1 MWKSS
6 PVTAEQRESVHQTA
20 SDATTRSLRLR
31 LDRYG
36 PELRE
41 SLGEVYG
48 DQANQTYQRL
58 VELAERAIAER
69 SEDLKVLDEARLLSP
84 DWLQQPRMVGYV
96 CYTERFA
103 GTLNR
108 IADHLDY
115 LESLGVTYLHLMPL
129 LRPRPGENDGGY
141 AVADYR
147 SVREDLGTMADLSD
161 LAARLRERGI
171 SLVVDLVLNHVTPE
185 HEWAQRAKAGEQKY
199 RDYFLVFDDRTE
211 PDAYE
216 KTLPEVF
223 PDFAPGNFTWDD
235 DLQAWVWTT
244 FNSYQWD
251 LNWANPD
258 VLVEMADVICFLANQ
273 GVEILRL
280 DAIAFIWKR
289 LGTTCQNQP
298 EVHHI
303 TRVLRALLRIVAP
316 AVAFKAEA
324 IVGPDDLVKYLGVG
338 EHHGKVSDTAYHNAL
353 MVQLWSALASRDTR
367 LLQLALS
374 RFPPKPST
382 TTWATYVRCHDD
394 IGWAISDADAAAALV
409 TGAGHRSFLSDFYSG
424 EAPDSFA
431 RGLVFQFNPE
441 TNDRRIS
448 GSLASLAGLEAALA
462 AGDGMAVD
470 AAIAR
475 IRLLFAA
482 IMGFGG
488 VPLIYMGDEIAML
501 NDYSYTDDPDHARD
515 NRWVHRPRMDWAQV
529 AATETDTWS
538 PAARVLATVRHL
550 VEVRR
555 ATPHLHASVE
565 SQVLAAPDHRL
576 LLVVRRHP
584 LGTMVQV
591 SNVSETPVQI
601 ATAWLRDL
609 VGSARASELL
619 SGYDYDLTPHQ
630 LTVQPYQVLWFIAA

>member
-1 MWKSS
+1 M
-6 PVTAEQRESVHQTA
+6 TAEQRDFVHPTLPPDVA
-20 SDATTRSLRLR
+20 RSLRLR
-31 LDRYG
+31 LERYG
-36 PELRE
+36 PQMRE
-41 SLGEVYG
+41 SLEAVYG
-48 DQANQTYQRL
+48 EQAGTTYERL
-58 VELAERAIAER
+58 VELASRAIAER
-69 SEDLKVLDEARLLSP
+69 PEDLRVLDEARLLSP

-96 CYTERFA
+96 CYTDRFA
-103 GTLNR
+103 GTLAQ
-108 IADHLDY
+108 IGDHLDY

-129 LRPRPGENDGGY
+129 LKPRPGENDGGY

-147 SVREDLGTMADLSD
+147 SVREDLGTMDDLAA

-185 HEWAQRAKAGEQKY
+185 HEWAQRARAGEQKY

-216 KTLPEVF
+216 RTLPEVF
-223 PDFAPGNFTWDD
+223 PDFAPGNFTWDE

-258 VLVEMADVICFLANQ
+258 VLLEMADVICYLANQ
-273 GVEILRL
+273 GVEVLRL

-289 LGTTCQNQP
+289 LGTSCQNEP

-303 TRVLRALLRIVAP
+303 TRVLRSLLRVVAP

-324 IVGPDDLVKYLGVG
+324 IVGPDDLVKYLGIG
-338 EHHGKVSDTAYHNAL
+338 EHYGKVSDTAYHNAL
-353 MVQLWSALASRDTR
+353 MVHLWSAIASRDTR

-374 RFPPKPST
+374 RFPPKAST

-394 IGWAISDADAAAALV
+394 IGWAISDADAAAAMV
-409 TGAGHRSFLSDFYSG
+409 TGPGHRSFLSDFYSG
-424 EAPDSFA
+424 EAPGSFA
-431 RGLVFQFNPE
+431 KGLVFQFNPE

-448 GSLASLAGLEAALA
+448 GSMASLAGLEAALDA
-462 AGDGMAVD
+462 DDGLAVD

-482 IMGFGG
+482 VMGFGG

-515 NRWVHRPRMDWAQV
+515 NRWVHRPMMDWEQV
-529 AATETDTWS
+529 ADTESDTWS
-538 PAARVLATVRHL
+538 PAARVLTAVRHL
-550 VEVRR
+550 VQVRAR
-555 ATPHLHASVE
+555 TPQLHASVE
-565 SQVLAAPDHRL
+565 SQVLAAPDRRL
-576 LLVVRRHP
+576 LLVVRNHP
-584 LGTMVQV
+584 LGAMVQL

-609 VGSARASELL
+609 VGSSRASELL
-619 SGYDYDLTPHQ
+619 SGFDYDLTPHQ
-630 LTVQPYQVLWFIAA
+630 LTVQPYQVLWFVSA

>member
-1 MWKSS
+1 M
-6 PVTAEQRESVHQTA
+6 TAEQRDFVQPTLPPDVA
-20 SDATTRSLRLR
+20 RSLRLR
-31 LDRYG
+31 LERYS
-36 PELRE
+36 PQMRE
-41 SLGEVYG
+41 SLEAVYG
-48 DQANQTYQRL
+48 EQAGTTYERL
-58 VELAERAIAER
+58 VELASRAIAER
-69 SEDLKVLDEARLLSP
+69 PEDLRVLDEARLLSP

-96 CYTERFA
+96 CYTDRFA
-103 GTLNR
+103 GTLAQ
-108 IADHLDY
+108 IGDHLDY

-129 LRPRPGENDGGY
+129 LKPRPGENDGGY

-147 SVREDLGTMADLSD
+147 SVREDLGTMDDLAA

-185 HEWAQRAKAGEQKY
+185 HEWAQRARAGEQKY

-216 KTLPEVF
+216 RTLPEVF
-223 PDFAPGNFTWDD
+223 PDFAPGNFTWDE

-258 VLVEMADVICFLANQ
+258 VLLEMADVICYLANQ
-273 GVEILRL
+273 GVEVLRL

-289 LGTTCQNQP
+289 LGTSCQNEP

-303 TRVLRALLRIVAP
+303 TRVLRSLLRVVAP

-324 IVGPDDLVKYLGVG
+324 IVGPDDLVKYLGIG
-338 EHHGKVSDTAYHNAL
+338 EHYGKVSDTAYHNAL
-353 MVQLWSALASRDTR
+353 MVHLWSAIASRDTR

-374 RFPPKPST
+374 RFPPKAST

-394 IGWAISDADAAAALV
+394 IGWAISDADAAAAMV
-409 TGAGHRSFLSDFYSG
+409 TGPGHRSFLSDFYSG
-424 EAPDSFA
+424 EAPGSFA
-431 RGLVFQFNPE
+431 KGLVFQFNPE

-448 GSLASLAGLEAALA
+448 GSMASLAGLEAALDA
-462 AGDGMAVD
+462 DDGLAVD

-482 IMGFGG
+482 VMGFGG

-515 NRWVHRPRMDWAQV
+515 NRWVHRPMMDWEQV
-529 AATETDTWS
+529 ADTESDTWS
-538 PAARVLATVRHL
+538 PAARVLTAVRHL
-550 VEVRR
+550 VQVRAR
-555 ATPHLHASVE
+555 TPQLHASVE
-565 SQVLAAPDHRL
+565 SQVLAAPDRRL
-576 LLVVRRHP
+576 LLVVRNHP
-584 LGTMVQV
+584 LGAMVQL

-609 VGSARASELL
+609 VGSSRASELL
-619 SGYDYDLTPHQ
+619 SGFDYDLTPHQ
-630 LTVQPYQVLWFIAA
+630 LTVQPYQVLWFVSA

>member
-1 MWKSS
+1 M
-6 PVTAEQRESVHQTA
+6 TAEQRDFVQPTLPPDVA
-20 SDATTRSLRLR
+20 RSLRLR
-31 LDRYG
+31 LERYS
-36 PELRE
+36 PQMRE
-41 SLGEVYG
+41 SLEAVYG
-48 DQANQTYQRL
+48 EQAGTTYERL
-58 VELAERAIAER
+58 VELASRAIAER
-69 SEDLKVLDEARLLSP
+69 PEDLRVLDEARLLSP

-96 CYTERFA
+96 CYTDRFA
-103 GTLNR
+103 GTLAQ
-108 IADHLDY
+108 IGDHLDY

-129 LRPRPGENDGGY
+129 LKPRPGENDGGY

-147 SVREDLGTMADLSD
+147 SVREDLGTMDDLAA

-185 HEWAQRAKAGEQKY
+185 HEWAQRARAGEQKY

-216 KTLPEVF
+216 RTLPEVF
-223 PDFAPGNFTWDD
+223 PDFAPGNFTWDE

-258 VLVEMADVICFLANQ
+258 VLLEMADVICYLANQ
-273 GVEILRL
+273 GVEVLRL

-289 LGTTCQNQP
+289 LGTSCQNEP

-303 TRVLRALLRIVAP
+303 TRVLRSLLRVVAP

-324 IVGPDDLVKYLGVG
+324 IVGPDDLVKYLGIG
-338 EHHGKVSDTAYHNAL
+338 EHYGKVSDTAYHNAL
-353 MVQLWSALASRDTR
+353 MVHLWSAIASRDTR

-374 RFPPKPST
+374 RFPPKAST

-394 IGWAISDADAAAALV
+394 IGWAISDADAAAAMV
-409 TGAGHRSFLSDFYSG
+409 TGPGHRSFLSDFYSG
-424 EAPDSFA
+424 EAPGSFA
-431 RGLVFQFNPE
+431 KGLVFQFNPE

-448 GSLASLAGLEAALA
+448 GSMASLAGLEAALE
-462 AGDGMAVD
+462 AGDGLAVD

-482 IMGFGG
+482 VMGFGG

-515 NRWVHRPRMDWAQV
+515 NRWVHRPTMDWEQV
-529 AATETDTWS
+529 ADTESDTWS
-538 PAARVLATVRHL
+538 PAARVLTAVRHL
-550 VEVRR
+550 VQVRAR
-555 ATPHLHASVE
+555 TPQLHASVE
-565 SQVLAAPDHRL
+565 SQVLAAPDRRL
-576 LLVVRRHP
+576 LLVVRNHP
-584 LGTMVQV
+584 LGAMVQL

-609 VGSARASELL
+609 VGSSRASELL
-619 SGYDYDLTPHQ
+619 SGFDYDLTPHQ
-630 LTVQPYQVLWFIAA
+630 LTVQPYQVLWFVSCA

>member
-1 MWKSS
+1 M
-6 PVTAEQRESVHQTA
+6 TAEQRDFVQPTLPPDVA
-20 SDATTRSLRLR
+20 RSLRLR
-31 LDRYG
+31 LERYS
-36 PELRE
+36 PQMRE
-41 SLGEVYG
+41 SLEAVYG
-48 DQANQTYQRL
+48 EQAGTTYERL
-58 VELAERAIAER
+58 VELASRAIAER
-69 SEDLKVLDEARLLSP
+69 PEDLRVLDEARLLSP

-96 CYTERFA
+96 CYTDRFA
-103 GTLNR
+103 GTLAQ
-108 IADHLDY
+108 IGDHLDY

-129 LRPRPGENDGGY
+129 LKPRPGENDGGY

-147 SVREDLGTMADLSD
+147 SVREDLGTMDDLAA

-185 HEWAQRAKAGEQKY
+185 HEWAQRARAGEQKY

-216 KTLPEVF
+216 RTLPEVF
-223 PDFAPGNFTWDD
+223 PDFAPGNFTWDE

-258 VLVEMADVICFLANQ
+258 VLLEMADVICYLANQ
-273 GVEILRL
+273 GVEVLRL

-289 LGTTCQNQP
+289 LGTSCQNEP

-303 TRVLRALLRIVAP
+303 TRVLRSLLRVVAP

-324 IVGPDDLVKYLGVG
+324 IVGPDDLVKYLGIG
-338 EHHGKVSDTAYHNAL
+338 EHYGKVSDTAYHNAL
-353 MVQLWSALASRDTR
+353 MVHLWSAIASRDTR

-374 RFPPKPST
+374 RFPPKAST

-394 IGWAISDADAAAALV
+394 IGWAISDADAAAAMV
-409 TGAGHRSFLSDFYSG
+409 TGPGHRSFLSDFYSG
-424 EAPDSFA
+424 EAPGSFA
-431 RGLVFQFNPE
+431 KGLVFQFNPE

-448 GSLASLAGLEAALA
+448 GSMASLAGLEAALDA
-462 AGDGMAVD
+462 DDGLAVD

-482 IMGFGG
+482 VMGFGG

-515 NRWVHRPRMDWAQV
+515 NRWVHRPTMDWEQV
-529 AATETDTWS
+529 ADTESDTWS
-538 PAARVLATVRHL
+538 PAARVLTAVRHL
-550 VEVRR
+550 VQVRAR
-555 ATPHLHASVE
+555 TPQLHASVE
-565 SQVLAAPDHRL
+565 SQVLAAPDRRL
-576 LLVVRRHP
+576 LLVVRNHP
-584 LGTMVQV
+584 LGAMVQL

-609 VGSARASELL
+609 VGSSRASELL
-619 SGYDYDLTPHQ
+619 SGFDYDLTPHQ
-630 LTVQPYQVLWFIAA
+630 LTVQPYQVLWFVSCA